1 MSQISSQTCSIWLR
15 SLRVCDIIPL
25 CPMLHPTTSVHD
37 NPSQPYT
44 WIFEEDV
51 LEESVS
57 QLWSLVE
64 DNYPNQVHEALVD
77 LLSLSIDELP
87 YRSDGGMISI
97 LTWFPALTSS
107 LDQECFT
114 IGNIVPA
121 QRVGILQW
129 DTKIPCIICSKE
141 YILGNMRMHVG
152 RHILYEL
159 CGQFDQQKQEVGQIL
174 HTCASHLPNLHFQC
188 S

>member
-64 DNYPNQVHEALVD
+64 DNYPNQVHEAFVD

-107 LDQECFT
+107 LDQEYFT
-114 IGNIVPA
+114 IGNIVLA
-121 QRVGILQW
+121 QQVGILQR

-141 YILGNMRMHVG
+141 YILGNMQMHVG
-152 RHILYEL
+152 WHILYEL
-159 CGQFDQQKQEVGQIL
+159 CGQSDQQKQEVGQIL

>member
-1 MSQISSQTCSIWLR
+1 
-15 SLRVCDIIPL
+15 
-25 CPMLHPTTSVHD
+25 MLHPATSVHD
-37 NPSQPYT
+37 NPSQPYR

-97 LTWFPALTSS
+97 LT
-107 LDQECFT
+107 
-114 IGNIVPA
+114 
-121 QRVGILQW
+121 
-129 DTKIPCIICSKE
+129 
-141 YILGNMRMHVG
+141 
-152 RHILYEL
+152 
-159 CGQFDQQKQEVGQIL
+159 
-174 HTCASHLPNLHFQC
+174 
-188 S
+188 